1 MKTIQFG
8 VIGLGYW
15 GPNYVRI
22 FNELDETKLKYC
34 CDLEDDKLEKLEKCY
49 NSIEITKDYRD
60 MIQDPKLDAVVIITP
75 PNTHY
80 SIGRDCLEHDKH
92 VLIEKPLATNS
103 KDCEEL
109 IKLADEKKKILMV
122 GHVYKYNPGVRKI
135 KDIISSGEIGKIF
148 YCSAIRIGLGP
159 IRKHASALWD
169 LAIHDVTIA
178 TYILNSLPD
187 SVNAIGESYIQGGI
201 EDVVFLTFSFP
212 DKIKYN
218 INVSWY
224 SPEKIRETLVVGS
237 KKMVIFDDVNK
248 SETIKI
254 FERILDKGLL
264 NSTPRYSDHQLIVK
278 EGDIYIPRVE
288 QSEPLKNQVKHFIK
302 CIKNNEQPL
311 SNGNDGL
318 NIVRILEA
326 AERSMK
332 NNGITVKL

>member
-15 GPNYVRI
+15 GPNYVRVI
-22 FNELDETKLKYC
+22 NELEETKLKYC
-34 CDLEDDKLEKLEKCY
+34 CDLEGEKLEKLEKLY
-49 NSIEITKDYRD
+49 NSIQITKNYKDV
-60 MIQDPKLDAVVIITP
+60 IQDPEIDAVVIITP

-80 SIGRDCLEHDKH
+80 AIGRDCLEHNKH
-92 VLIEKPLATNS
+92 VLIEKPLATSS
-103 KDCEEL
+103 KDCKEL
-109 IKLADEKKKILMV
+109 IKLADEKKRILMV

-135 KDIISSGEIGKIF
+135 KDLISNGEIGKIF
-148 YCSAIRIGLGP
+148 YCSAMRIGLGP

-187 SVNAIGESYIQGGI
+187 SVNAIGESYIQEGI
-201 EDVVFLTFSFP
+201 EDVAFLTFNFP
-212 DKIKYN
+212 NKIKYN

-248 SETIKI
+248 TESIKI
-254 FERILDKGLL
+254 FERKLDKGLL
-264 NSTPRYSDHQLIVK
+264 NSTPQYSDHQLIIK
-278 EGDIYIPRVE
+278 EGDIYIPRVD
-288 QSEPLKNQVKHFIK
+288 QSEPLKNQVKHFLS

-311 SNGNDGL
+311 SDGNDGL

-326 AERSMK
+326 AESSLK
-332 NNGITVKL
+332 NNGITVRL

>member
-1 MKTIQFG
+1 
-8 VIGLGYW
+8 
-15 GPNYVRI
+15 
-22 FNELDETKLKYC
+22 
-34 CDLEDDKLEKLEKCY
+34 
-49 NSIEITKDYRD
+49 
-60 MIQDPKLDAVVIITP
+60 
-75 PNTHY
+75 
-80 SIGRDCLEHDKH
+80 
-92 VLIEKPLATNS
+92 
-103 KDCEEL
+103 
-109 IKLADEKKKILMV
+109 
-122 GHVYKYNPGVRKI
+122 
-135 KDIISSGEIGKIF
+135 
-148 YCSAIRIGLGP
+148 
-159 IRKHASALWD
+159 
-169 LAIHDVTIA
+169 
-178 TYILNSLPD
+178 
-187 SVNAIGESYIQGGI
+187 
-201 EDVVFLTFSFP
+201 
-212 DKIKYN
+212 
-218 INVSWY
+218 VSWY